1 MEESPENRTGREC
14 PRTQVLDRHVGARMR
29 QQRIILGLDQDQLAE
44 MIGVTYQQTHKYEKG
59 MNRISAGRLYTIAQA
74 LGVDVGFFFEDLS
87 DHQNIVSTSRG
98 RLLLEFVRNVASI
111 TDRSRQTALSKL
123 VQAVADTTAHDNNA
137 LNTKPD
143 PDLSAS

>member
-1 MEESPENRTGREC
+1 
-14 PRTQVLDRHVGARMR
+14 MR